1 MIDRNVN
8 YRGKLNYF
16 GKRIVDT
23 FYSVVPQD
31 DVWGAKVYQTSIK
44 TTKLIPGISRISDYC
59 YLKFQSKNSLIAGL
73 PEKLKGLLR
82 EVASHQKLA
91 LRR

>member
-1 MIDRNVN
+1 MLLFQQYHKMKYGVQTYI
-8 YRGKLNYF
+8 K
-16 GKRIVDT
+16 
-23 FYSVVPQD
+23 PQ
-31 DVWGAKVYQTSIK
+31 S
-44 TTKLIPGISRISDYC
+44 KLIPGLSRISDYC
-59 YLKFQSKNSLIAGL
+59 YLKLQSKNSLIAGL

>member
-31 DVWGAKVYQTSIK
+31 DVWGPKVYKTSIK
-44 TTKLIPGISRISDYC
+44 TIKLIPGISDYC
-59 YLKFQSKNSLIAGL
+59 YLKLQSKNSLIAGL